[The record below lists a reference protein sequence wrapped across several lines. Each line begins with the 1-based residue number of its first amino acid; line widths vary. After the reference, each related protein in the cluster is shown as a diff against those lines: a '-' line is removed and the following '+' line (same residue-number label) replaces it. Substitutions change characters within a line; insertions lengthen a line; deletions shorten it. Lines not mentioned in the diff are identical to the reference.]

1 MASLAN
7 KFASAATNNALKK
20 ALESKTGSSAAQ
32 AAASVA
38 AAAGT
43 QKNTSTAQNK
53 TPSGGYTQKYTG
65 GNTELDAGLAK
76 YSQAYQEARAKGDP
90 VGMREANDL
99 ANQLRNQYG
108 YAAEFANDD
117 IEYIKEQTGYYQN
130 NPTVSSQQSTAQMG
144 APQADYSNYLEEMYA
159 AQKRNALAQLEA
171 AYDKNV
177 SALDRAE
184 QEISPGYRSA
194 RNQAAANS
202 ALSGRNF
209 AEYASAA
216 GLNSGAMG
224 QAELARN
231 VALQN
236 SLNDLNTQ
244 EASSLADLE
253 LHRSQAKTDYNAA
266 VAQAKASGDYELAAA
281 LYEEAVRQSESA
293 LQQQMLDY
301 QKERDAVADQQWQN
315 QFDYKKEQT
324 AAQTAAAQTAQLAE
338 YGTAF
343 LNNGV
348 MPSQEMLSA
357 MGITAA
363 DAQSYIDR
371 LKLAAS
377 LAAAG
382 GGGNDKEAEPEWGS
396 GYSTALN
403 QNGMKSSEWAMVRNN
418 IASNLRAGN
427 FQNVS
432 TYLDQVS
439 GGMSKEQWNEIAALL
454 SQYGYSGVQTY

>member
-65 GNTELDAGLAK
+65 GNAELDAGLAK

-253 LHRSQAKTDYNAA
+253 LQRSQAKTDYNAA

-301 QKERDAVADQQWQN
+301 QKERDAVADQQWQAKYDSS
-315 QFDYKKEQT
+315 QAD
-324 AAQTAAAQTAQLAE
+324 ALAE
-338 YGTAF
+338 YGNLF
-343 LNNGV
+343 LNQGL

-382 GGGNDKEAEPEWGS
+382 GGGNDKEVEPEWGS

-403 QNGMKSSEWAMVRNN
+403 QNGVKASEWAMVRNN